1 MALQAQAELGRG
13 RNVVEVLELLDV
25 EEPRPL
31 LLLFDCAWGGGACVC
46 GGWRCVCFRALGA
59 GDWSTPAGFGA
70 DVVFCLARFGSAAV
84 RVARFA
90 GAAVFRVACFGA
102 AVVRVTRRF
111 DRGAAVFRVARFACA
126 AVVLRFGAA
135 VVLRRVA
142 PLRTGDR
149 GVSELHGHASNGPRG
164 LRAALYVPAGAMA
177 MLQSKSMSATLLV
190 QLGSDNYIVSISS
203 WLVEPDVH
211 HIAAYKHVLPHACI
225 ARSGLHRSGACVA
238 LRVVGECVGGKCVGA
253 FVASRA

>member
-1 MALQAQAELGRG
+1 M
-13 RNVVEVLELLDV
+13 
-25 EEPRPL
+25 
-31 LLLFDCAWGGGACVC
+31 
-46 GGWRCVCFRALGA
+46 
-59 GDWSTPAGFGA
+59 
-70 DVVFCLARFGSAAV
+70 VFCLARFGSAAV

-90 GAAVFRVACFGA
+90 GAAVFRVACFAA
-102 AVVRVTRRF
+102 AVVCVARRF
-111 DRGAAVFRVARFACA
+111 DRRAAVFRVARFAGA

-149 GVSELHGHASNGPRG
+149 GVSELHGPASNGLRR
-164 LRAALYVPAGAMA
+164 LRAGSALYVPAGAMA
-177 MLQSKSMSATLLV
+177 MLQSKSMSANLLV
-190 QLGSDNYIVSISS
+190 RFGSDTILS

-211 HIAAYKHVLPHACI
+211 HIAAYKHVLPHARI

-238 LRVVGECVGGKCVGA
+238 LHVVGECVGGKCVGA